1 MQVLSK
7 YKTPVAGNYHES
19 VNGKYIDATP
29 DILKALY
36 SEDKL
41 TDFEDKRD
49 KEVDTNV
56 LETGSR
62 DVPLGPN
69 DVITILTVQVWF
81 TRYHL
86 SLYHFSKYSENVLIP
101 VWFFNFISL
110 KI

>member
-41 TDFEDKRD
+41 TDFEDKGTKRWTQMFWKQAAEMFLWD
-49 KEVDTNV
+49 QMT
-56 LETGSR
+56 
-62 DVPLGPN
+62 
-69 DVITILTVQVWF
+69 
-81 TRYHL
+81 
-86 SLYHFSKYSENVLIP
+86 SLQF
-101 VWFFNFISL
+101 
-110 KI
+110 